1 LFQDGRRDS
10 SPRDIEESDPTMM
23 YWDNGHMDGGWA
35 VAMMLGML
43 AFWVLIAFAIV
54 WFVRS
59 SRTHPT
65 VVPHT
70 AGTVTGNAEQI
81 LAERLARGEIEPEDY
96 RTRLT
101 ALAAP
106 R

>member
-1 LFQDGRRDS
+1 M
-10 SPRDIEESDPTMM
+10 T
-23 YWDNGHMDGGWA
+23 YWDNGHMDTGWGA
-35 VAMMLGML
+35 VMVIGML

-59 SRTHPT
+59 TRTPT
-65 VVPHT
+65 TSPTHGGVT
-70 AGTVTGNAEQI
+70 ASAEQI

-96 RTRLT
+96 QARLT
-101 ALAAP
+101 ALKKA